1 MGTPS
6 PPLIHAD
13 VLNGRS
19 QRERARI
26 CVKAIF
32 QIAMQ
37 LLQKERIKLQRVD
50 LKRIF
55 RSKIANEKYVY
66 VREKREAEMIL
77 YRA

>member
-1 MGTPS
+1 M
-6 PPLIHAD
+6 
-13 VLNGRS
+13 
-19 QRERARI
+19 QRERTRI
-26 CVKAIF
+26 SVNAIS
-32 QIAMQ
+32 QLAMQ
-37 LLQKERIKLQRVD
+37 LLSRFFFYKKERIKLQRVD

>member
-1 MGTPS
+1 MTYVKKDNI
-6 PPLIHAD
+6 L
-13 VLNGRS
+13 

-26 CVKAIF
+26 FVNAICMPISNTTASVDF
-32 QIAMQ
+32 YK
-37 LLQKERIKLQRVD
+37 KERIKLQRVD

>member
-1 MGTPS
+1 MLYYKENIECTK
-6 PPLIHAD
+6 
-13 VLNGRS
+13 RKS
-19 QRERARI
+19 QSFCKRNMY
-26 CVKAIF
+26 AILQYNCF
-32 QIAMQ
+32 SRFFY
-37 LLQKERIKLQRVD
+37 QKERIKLQRVD